1 MLSSCNQAIIDR
13 FASLTDWVDGLCDM
27 PEQEWSGPIAEGK
40 ASIAGIIAHLTQWDR
55 YLIETAVPDA
65 LQKQAIVF
73 PEFDSFNARAYA
85 YARSGVTKPELIEQ
99 FRLTRLKL
107 CRLLESIGEEA
118 LERPVTANGTAVCP
132 HTGTPYSVIYI
143 TEEFIDHDAHHQRGI
158 EEARS
163 RSNGSGEDAM
173 LEI

>member
-13 FASLTDWVDGLCDM
+13 FASFTDWVNGLADM
-27 PEQEWSGPIAEGK
+27 PEREWSEPITEGK

-85 YARSGVTKPELIEQ
+85 HARSGISKPQLIEQ
-99 FRLTRLKL
+99 FCLTRLEL

-118 LERPVTANGTAVCP
+118 LERPVTANGSAVCP

-143 TEEFIDHDAHHQRGI
+143 TEEFIDHDIHHQSQI
-158 EEARS
+158 EEVRS
-163 RSNGSGEDAM
+163 RSNGDGEGAI
-173 LEI
+173 LEL